1 MNKASSKLAAGVRK
15 VKAQQTP
22 APAAPKPVRSKA
34 ADHVEP
40 PVVKPDRSGHGT
52 AMHPTRVWPD

>member
-22 APAAPKPVRSKA
+22 VPAAPKPARPKA
-34 ADHVEP
+34 AEHVEQ
-40 PVVKPDRSGHGT
+40 PVVKLDRNGDGT